1 MPTKAELQCRAT
13 VAERRAQEAVERL
26 AEERAAFKK
35 RERQLSMRLLLH
47 DGPEDP
53 SEATIKFPI
62 DTAERICR
70 NVNDALVKFDTAME
84 PAVTKG
90 EIADTRLLAHVAFHL
105 RIAASLLGGGQ
116 PEPHQVEE
124 EEEPEA

>member
-1 MPTKAELQCRAT
+1 MPTKAELACRLQA
-13 VAERRAQEAVERL
+13 AEERL
-26 AEERAAFKK
+26 AEERAAFKE
-35 RERQLSMRLLLH
+35 RERQLSLRLMFH

-62 DTAERICR
+62 DTAERITR
-70 NVNDALVKFDTAME
+70 NVHEALVKFDTAME
-84 PAVTKG
+84 PAITKG

-105 RIAASLLGGGQ
+105 RIAASLLDGGL

-124 EEEPEA
+124 EEEEEEA